1 MNAEFIIS
9 AFASIFAIVNPLGN
23 IPLFQ
28 AITEG
33 YTREQKR
40 KVIIKICLVT
50 VGILSIFSIFGQF
63 IFAVYGITIPAF
75 RIAGGILLFSIAF
88 SMMQGSR
95 SKVRMTDE
103 EKEEA
108 MQKEAVGIV
117 PLGIPMF
124 AGPGAITTVMVL
136 VSGSTGSA
144 AVFELVAVFISILL
158 TAIISFVL
166 LTYSDRVFNLMGRSG
181 ALAFSRIM
189 GLLLSAVAVSFI
201 LGGIQGAIPIIMK
214 GAGL

>member
-201 LGGIQGAIPIIMK
+201 LGGIQGAIPIIME